1 MNCSFPYKIGSKV
14 TIKNYNNFLEHQESS
29 GYKYQ
34 RKDNGDV
41 FIIDMGDCEH
51 GLVVSLLQRCFNV
64 PNNVDYDPPIIVGHD
79 ECKWILLYIACLFD
93 L

>member
-41 FIIDMGDCEH
+41 FIIDMGDREH
-51 GLVVSLLQRCFNV
+51 GLVVSLLQRYFNA
-64 PNNVDYDPPIIVGHD
+64 PNGGAIYDPPIVVGHD
-79 ECKWILLYIACLFD
+79 GCK
-93 L
+93 